1 MGKQSLD
8 EEKSEEKRRDED
20 RKGNGG
26 DEVKKGNRR
35 DMTEKLRNKK
45 NNYEFEKKC
54 LRVLKSLLKKY
65 CKNF

>member
-8 EEKSEEKRRDED
+8 EESEEKRRDEG

-35 DMTEKLRNKK
+35 DMTEKLRNTKK
-45 NNYEFEKKC
+45 Q
-54 LRVLKSLLKKY
+54 LRI
-65 CKNF
+65 

>member
-1 MGKQSLD
+1 MKNEG
-8 EEKSEEKRRDED
+8 KRRDED

-45 NNYEFEKKC
+45 KQ
-54 LRVLKSLLKKY
+54 LRI
-65 CKNF
+65 

>member
-1 MGKQSLD
+1 MKN
-8 EEKSEEKRRDED
+8 EEKRRDED

-45 NNYEFEKKC
+45 NN
-54 LRVLKSLLKKY
+54 
-65 CKNF
+65 